1 MRLAANAS
9 ARITLGRALVG
20 ALAAG
25 LVVAACTD
33 VDSPVIPPV
42 PPADGP
48 ALAEFRCEASVAAQ
62 TVRCNA
68 PAAGR
73 SNLIVGGQGIY
84 VQLRSSG
91 IDIDTAGAELLF
103 RVDVTLE
110 NLLRQPLATA
120 DTAGFAPDAGG
131 VKIFFTSEP
140 AVTAG
145 TGTVDLDNEDGT
157 GTFTAGGQDFFQYT
171 LARRGG
177 ADGPLPLARND
188 TTAPRSWVFRMD
200 STVRSF
206 SFSVLVNSH
215 VAFGTGWTDVAAD
228 SIWRRAREDTVTL
241 LRGETRALDGRV
253 RDRVGGVVG
262 ETITY
267 ASTDAAVA
275 GVSAT
280 GVVDAV
286 APGEALISGSA
297 PGRPS
302 HRRTRVIVHERVQLQ
317 QVAQGLSTP
326 LYVSAP
332 AGDPRLFILEKPGRI
347 RVMEGGVLR
356 PAPFLDLTD
365 RVSNNGERGL
375 LSVAFHPAFAQNRYL
390 FVVYT
395 DLDGDVRIE
404 RYTANAAATAA
415 DPASAHTILVVEHS
429 QNHNHNGGLAMF
441 GPDGRL
447 FVSIGDGGNSANAQ
461 NRGVLLGKL
470 LRLDVD
476 GGDPY
481 AIPADNP
488 FVGQPGMR
496 GEIWA
501 YGLRNPWRYAIDQGT
516 LWLADVGAAMWEEVN
531 AVPIA
536 TGGINFGWN
545 VMEGAHCRVEPCDP
559 SGKQLPVLEYG
570 HDEGCSITGG
580 FVHHGP
586 SLPELDGH
594 YFFSDYCGGWL
605 ASLSGSES
613 AGFTRH
619 DWEIP
624 DIGNVLSFGR
634 DAVGELYMLTTAG
647 IVYRIGRIPGPD

>member
-1 MRLAANAS
+1 MRLSANAS
-9 ARITLGRALVG
+9 ARITLGALAGV
-20 ALAAG
+20 LAAG
-25 LVVAACTD
+25 LAVAACTD
-33 VDSPVIPPV
+33 LDSPVIPPV
-42 PPADGP
+42 APADGP
-48 ALAEFRCEASVAAQ
+48 ALAEFRCEANVAAQ

-68 PAAGR
+68 PAAVR
-73 SNLIVGGQGIY
+73 SNLIIGGQGIY

-103 RVDVTLE
+103 RFDVTLE
-110 NLLRQPLATA
+110 NLLRQPLGTA

-145 TGTVDLDNEDGT
+145 TGTVGLENEDGT
-157 GTFTAGGQDFFQYT
+157 GTFTAAAQDFFQYM

-177 ADGPLPLARND
+177 VDGPLPLARND
-188 TTAPRSWVFRMD
+188 TTAPRNWVFRMD
-200 STVRSF
+200 STVQSF
-206 SFSVLVNSH
+206 SFAVLVNSH
-215 VAFGTGWTDVAAD
+215 VAFGAGWTDVAAD
-228 SIWRRAREDTVTL
+228 SLWRRAREDTVVL
-241 LRGETRALDGRV
+241 PRGETRALDGRV
-253 RDRVGGVVG
+253 RDRLGGVVG

-275 GVSAT
+275 GVSAA
-280 GVVDAV
+280 GVVNAV

-302 HRRTRVIVHERVQLQ
+302 YRRTRVIVHERLQLQ
-317 QVAQGLSTP
+317 LVAQGLSTP
-326 LYVSAP
+326 LYVTAP
-332 AGDPRLFILEKPGRI
+332 AGDPRLFVLEKPGRI
-347 RVMEGGVLR
+347 RVVEGGVLL
-356 PAPFLDLTD
+356 PTPFLDLTD

-375 LSVAFHPAFAQNRYL
+375 LSVAFHPAFATNRWL

-395 DLDGDVRIE
+395 DLDGDVRVE

-441 GPDGRL
+441 GPGGRL
-447 FVSIGDGGNSANAQ
+447 FVSVGDGGNSANAQ

-516 LWLADVGAAMWEEVN
+516 LYLADVGAALWEEVN

-545 VMEGAHCRVEPCDP
+545 VMEGAHCRVDPACDT
-559 SGKQLPVLEYG
+559 SGKQLPVLEYS
-570 HDEGCSITGG
+570 HDEGCSVTGG
-580 FVHHGP
+580 FVYRGAAMP
-586 SLPELDGH
+586 SLQGR
-594 YFFSDYCGGWL
+594 YFYADFCEGWVRSFRLQGGQVVDHRTHAL
-605 ASLSGSES
+605 GEGLRI
-613 AGFTRH
+613 T
-619 DWEIP
+619 
-624 DIGNVLSFGR
+624 SFGT
-634 DAVGELYMLTTAG
+634 DAAQELYITVVEG
-647 IVYRIGRIPGPD
+647 RVYRLVPGT